1 MLRIVIPGVDA
12 WDEINEE
19 FVTTQDTVL
28 VLEHSLISISKWE
41 ATWHKPF
48 LGKDQKTP
56 EQITDYIKCMT
67 ITPNVKDEVYNFL
80 TKENIDDVLAYIND
94 PMTAT
99 TITDRRGARRASRE
113 IVTSE
118 LIYYWMVALEIPFEC
133 QKWHINRLMML
144 IQICEVKNQPDKKM
158 SRKST
163 MQQNAALNAAR
174 RQKAHSRG

>member
-12 WDEINEE
+12 WDEAKEE

-41 ATWHKPF
+41 AKWHKPF
-48 LGKDQKTP
+48 LSKDKKTP

-80 TKENIDDVLAYIND
+80 TKENIDDVLAYVDN

-99 TITDRRGARRASRE
+99 TITDRSGARRVSRD
-113 IVTSE
+113 IITSE

-144 IQICEVKNQPDKKM
+144 IQICEIKNQPDKKM

-174 RQKAHSRG
+174 RQRSHSRG